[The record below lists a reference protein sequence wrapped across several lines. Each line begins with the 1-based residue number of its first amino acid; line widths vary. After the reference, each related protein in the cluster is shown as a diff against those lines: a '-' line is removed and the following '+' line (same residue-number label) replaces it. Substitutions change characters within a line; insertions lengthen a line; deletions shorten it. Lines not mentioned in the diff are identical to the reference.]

1 MSKKKVLFICT
12 HNSARSQI
20 AEGILRALYG
30 DRYEAYSA
38 GTHPTGVHSYAV
50 KVMAE
55 INIDIS
61 QHTSKSIERFKQIPF
76 DYVITLCDK
85 AKATCPFFPGAKKLI
100 HKGFQDPSQFTRS
113 PLEALAHFRQT
124 RDEINDWIKKTFDRE
139 N

>member
-61 QHTSKSIERFKQIPF
+61 QHTSKSIERFKQIRF

-100 HKGFQDPSQFTRS
+100 HKGFQDPSQFTSS
-113 PLEALAHFRQT
+113 PLEALAHFRQI
-124 RDEINDWIKKTFDRE
+124 RDEINDWIKKTFDKE

>member
-38 GTHPTGVHSYAV
+38 GTHPTEVHSYAV